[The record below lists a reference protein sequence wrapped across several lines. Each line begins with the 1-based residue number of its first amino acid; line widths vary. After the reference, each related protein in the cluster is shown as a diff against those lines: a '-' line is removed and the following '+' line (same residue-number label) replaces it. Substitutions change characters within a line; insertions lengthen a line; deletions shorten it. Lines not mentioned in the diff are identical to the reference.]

1 MSYDY
6 SEKNKNLFEQ
16 YFKVKIVKTKYKTRE
31 GFNDAKEL
39 IVMNYDPQT
48 IKKLSI

>member
-6 SEKNKNLFEQ
+6 SEKNKNLFGQ
-16 YFKVKIVKTKYKTRE
+16 YFKVKIVKTKYEIKDGQR
-31 GFNDAKEL
+31 DVKEL

-48 IKKLSI
+48 INKL